1 MKKENANLTKQ
12 ITELNQK
19 IKENIL
25 EIMEYKHNIEMM
37 NNDITQSELALKNK
51 DSVIEQLRSQI
62 NEMNSEIDEKMKD
75 LQIFEENNQREIDDY
90 NNKIEELLQEKSILE
105 AQNNELSQNLLA
117 ANDTLNEYNDIII
130 NKYKLM
136 ENELQKE
143 QQNRI
148 NMEEKYKDKI
158 QSLKM
163 KNNNLQQE
171 NSKLKNKKNFQ
182 KFFTTNNLNSSKGF
196 INTRNFVNY
205 ESNYNDLT
213 NVDNYMNRTMFN
225 IKNID
230 SNNDFNGNLP
240 INEIK
245 VNRQSIMKN
254 TISSYK
260 NNKSKFKRN
269 NNNKDKKNIFDKSQV
284 KQKHMINEFKTLL
297 NKIDEKLEVKKK

>member
-1 MKKENANLTKQ
+1 MKKENTNLTKQ
-12 ITELNQK
+12 VNELSQK
-19 IKENIL
+19 NKESIL

-90 NNKIEELLQEKSILE
+90 NNKIEELMQEKSILE

-163 KNNNLQQE
+163 KINSLQQE
-171 NSKLKNKKNFQ
+171 NNKLKNKKNLQ
-182 KFFTTNNLNSSKGF
+182 KFFTSNNLNSSKGF
-196 INTRNFVNY
+196 INTRNFANY
-205 ESNYNDLT
+205 ASNFNDLT

-230 SNNDFNGNLP
+230 SRKDFEGNLP
-240 INEIK
+240 FNEIK
-245 VNRQSIMKN
+245 VNRQNYMKN
-254 TISSYK
+254 TITSYNDK
-260 NNKSKFKRN
+260 NNFKRIN
-269 NNNKDKKNIFDKSQV
+269 NNSDKKNFIVNNQI